1 MPTNPAD
8 RLAAIEARAEKD
20 GYSEIYEPHAREDV
34 LWLLA
39 ELRTLQQQRDALIE
53 LARTCFTD
61 GNIAKT
67 IGLAALSAEREPE
80 KPATLPSKD

>member
-39 ELRTLQQQRDALIE
+39 ELRTLQ
-53 LARTCFTD
+53 
-61 GNIAKT
+61 
-67 IGLAALSAEREPE
+67 LAALSAEREPE
-80 KPATLPSKD
+80 KPWSN